1 MTENSM
7 STTSKIDIDVETTVW
22 RKSSY
27 SNGAGGMCVE
37 VAVAAGGI
45 LVRDSKDPAGP
56 VLAFTGGEWDAF
68 LAGVRDGEFDQI

>member
-1 MTENSM
+1 
-7 STTSKIDIDVETTVW
+7 
-22 RKSSY
+22 
-27 SNGAGGMCVE
+27 MCVE